1 MDIKTLCSLVVKDF
15 IEEKTRELSI
25 NLGLDERDIENLLD
39 RELREL
45 SLKIINKIEA
55 NFRLETFNKQNFEKI
70 YKDSLNETLKK
81 VLDNIPENLKKENFI
96 INKFLEFLE
105 KGDIRAILYYIL
117 IKRLQEKKEINT
129 TKEVVTR

>member
-25 NLGLDERDIENLLD
+25 KLGLDERDIENLLD